1 MSPNFR
7 RNAIIRTVASLAGDI
22 AIGTA
27 VASACVWLI
36 ESALLGVFLSFLTW
50 LLGIVLSLALSQYV
64 VHPTVK
70 LALSDHKLDQAAG
83 AVSALA
89 DIVGHIG
96 TSMATGLWSAWRRDV
111 VRPGRAKAA

>member
-22 AIGTA
+22 AVGTA
-27 VASACVWLI
+27 VAASCVWII

-50 LLGIVLSLALSQYV
+50 LLGIVLALALSQYV
-64 VHPTVK
+64 VHPTVQ

-83 AVSALA
+83 AVSAMA

-96 TSMATGLWSAWRRDV
+96 TRMVTGLWTAWQPAA
-111 VRPGRAKAA
+111 VRPRRA